1 VFLSSTLLW
10 CLTLLIFPSV
20 IMNFYLAPVLAQTQS
35 LVSLRMR
42 AVASSLML
50 LILNVL
56 GLMIGPAATGFV
68 SDMLRASQGD
78 ESLRYALLITTVLM
92 LPIAA
97 ACYWQAGRS
106 IDADLLRARER
117 D

>member
-1 VFLSSTLLW
+1 
-10 CLTLLIFPSV
+10 
-20 IMNFYLAPVLAQTQS
+20 
-35 LVSLRMR
+35 
-42 AVASSLML
+42 ML